1 MGESKDRRKHTR
13 IGNDMPLSFSVSI
26 LEFTNLNR
34 YESYGAVVDESK
46 EGIGFV
52 TDIRLEPGN
61 IIRIKN
67 EDDSFD
73 TAEVKWVGAI
83 EGKYRVG
90 VLIYK

>member
-1 MGESKDRRKHTR
+1 MVETKDRRKHTR

-34 YESYGAVVDESK
+34 YAAYGAVVDKSR

-52 TDIRLEPGN
+52 TDIRMEPGH
-61 IIRIKN
+61 IIRIQN
-67 EDDSFD
+67 EDDSFI